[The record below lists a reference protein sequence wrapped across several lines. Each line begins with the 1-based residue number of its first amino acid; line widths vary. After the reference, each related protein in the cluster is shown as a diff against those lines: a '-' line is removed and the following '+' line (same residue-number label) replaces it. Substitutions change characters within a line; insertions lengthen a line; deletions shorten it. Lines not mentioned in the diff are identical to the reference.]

1 VQAGRYAHIRQMPR
15 MRRKLKRLETY
26 FGRVHRDVARKVT
39 GDEGVARRFAGLLG
53 LRERLLVQERMSKNK
68 LYSLHAPEVVCIAKG
83 RVHRAYRFGA
93 KVGVAVTNR
102 EGFVLASKALEGN
115 PYDSRLTGRSAGIT
129 AFSQEVACQ
138 RNRWAE

>member
-1 VQAGRYAHIRQMPR
+1 MPISAR
-15 MRRKLKRLETY
+15 CRACAANSSGWRPISDACTVMWHARSPGMR
-26 FGRVHRDVARKVT
+26 
-39 GDEGVARRFAGLLG
+39 GVARRFAGLLG

>member
-1 VQAGRYAHIRQMPR
+1 MPMSAR
-15 MRRKLKRLETY
+15 CRACAANSSGWRPISDACTVMWHARSPGMR
-26 FGRVHRDVARKVT
+26 
-39 GDEGVARRFAGLLG
+39 GVARRFAGLLG

-102 EGFVLASKALEGN
+102 EGFVLASKALVGN